1 MTAIA
6 GSAVLPKARLSAAY
20 ATGSLADAHDHM
32 AAFMRPH
39 RLTLTDRTSPFA
51 MRHQSVRLGN
61 VRAHWLAY
69 GGHVQMSSEAMER
82 FYLFQINLR
91 GACEVRLGNNVSLV
105 RALECCPVMPNQALT
120 KTWQPDCAQMILQ
133 VDRAAFD
140 RFAADELGELGF
152 AGLEFGFGP
161 VAIDPALT
169 GLVEMIDLIRRTT
182 TAEDLAM
189 PNARLTQ
196 HFETMVMSMLLSGLP
211 HRHAGAYARVPIAY
225 APFHVRRAEDHIQAH
240 IRELITIDDLAAA
253 SGASVR
259 TLFSAFQ
266 HYRGMTPMNYVKA
279 LRLKLAYAELTAA
292 TPLETSVTAI
302 ALGCGFRHLGN
313 FARDFRDAYGIAPS
327 ALLRS

>member
-1 MTAIA
+1 
-6 GSAVLPKARLSAAY
+6 
-20 ATGSLADAHDHM
+20 
-32 AAFMRPH
+32 
-39 RLTLTDRTSPFA
+39 

-133 VDRAAFD
+133 VDRAAFHD

-169 GLVEMIDLIRRTT
+169 GLVEMIDLIRRTQ
-182 TAEDLAM
+182 
-189 PNARLTQ
+189 P
-196 HFETMVMSMLLSGLP
+196 P
-211 HRHAGAYARVPIAY
+211 KI
-225 APFHVRRAEDHIQAH
+225 RRC
-240 IRELITIDDLAAA
+240 
-253 SGASVR
+253 R
-259 TLFSAFQ
+259 T
-266 HYRGMTPMNYVKA
+266 RG
-279 LRLKLAYAELTAA
+279 
-292 TPLETSVTAI
+292 
-302 ALGCGFRHLGN
+302 
-313 FARDFRDAYGIAPS
+313 
-327 ALLRS
+327 